1 MYPAISQNL
10 ERNATDE
17 SFWDRFAEL
26 PATIESHVPTF
37 DKSLD
42 VYFDQRFA
50 AIIEEWDLVTEGDL
64 QALESRLSRVTDEIS
79 SLYAGRA
86 ALEARVQRLD
96 AIISSLEG
104 SL

>member
-1 MYPAISQNL
+1 MYPAVSQDP
-10 ERNATDE
+10 ERNATGE
-17 SFWDRFAEL
+17 SFWDQFAEL

-42 VYFDQRFA
+42 AYFDRHFS

-64 QALESRLSRVTDEIS
+64 QGLESRFSRVTDEIS

-86 ALEARVQRLD
+86 VLEARVQRLD
-96 AIISSLEG
+96 ELITSLER